1 MSGLLRFDG
10 KVALV
15 TGAGGGLGRTHALL
29 LASRGAKVLVNDLG
43 SGPSG
48 GGGDVGPAQKV
59 VNEIVAAGGEA
70 VANTDSVTE
79 GQRLVE
85 AALDRFGRIDIVINN
100 AGFLRD
106 VAFHNMK
113 DADWSDIYQVHLY
126 GAFRVTHAAWPHLR
140 KQGYGRVVNTSSAA
154 GIYGNF
160 GQTNYSS
167 MKLAVHGFTQ
177 ALAVEGRS
185 KNIFVNTIAPAADSR
200 LTRTV
205 MSEEQLKPM
214 KPDYVSPLAAYLCH
228 EKCQETGGLFEVG
241 GGWVGKLRWERTRG
255 AYLPTKNGLSIEDID
270 EAWAKITD
278 FAGAD
283 HPVSMADGGKPFAK
297 IMGAG

>member
-1 MSGLLRFDG
+1 MKSHLRFDG

-29 LASRGAKVLVNDLG
+29 LASRGAKVVVNDLG

-48 GGGDVGPAQKV
+48 AGGDAGPAQKV
-59 VNEIVAAGGEA
+59 VDEIKTAGGEA

-79 GQRLVE
+79 GHRLVE

-113 DADWSDIYQVHLY
+113 EGDWSDIYQVHLL
-126 GAFRVTHAAWPHLR
+126 GTFRVTHSAWPYLR
-140 KQGYGRVVNTSSAA
+140 KQAYGRVINTSSAA

-160 GQTNYSS
+160 GQANYSS
-167 MKLAVHGFTQ
+167 MKLAVHGLTQ

-185 KNIFVNTIAPAADSR
+185 KNIHANTIAPAADSR

-205 MSEEQLKPM
+205 MSEEQLRPM
-214 KPDYVSPLAAYLCH
+214 RPDYVSPLAAYLCH
-228 EKCQETGGLFEVG
+228 ENCRETGALFEAG
-241 GGWVGKLRWERTRG
+241 GGWIGKLRWERTSG
-255 AYLPTKNGLSIEDID
+255 AVLSTTNGVSIEDV
-270 EAWAKITD
+270 EAAWPLITD
-278 FAGAD
+278 FASSD
-283 HPVSMADGGKPFAK
+283 HPGSMADGGRPFAK

>member
-48 GGGDVGPAQKV
+48 GGGDVGPSQKV
-59 VNEIVAAGGEA
+59 ANEITAAGGVA
-70 VANTDSVTE
+70 AANTDSVTE
-79 GQRLVE
+79 GQRIVD

-205 MSEEQLKPM
+205 MSEAQLKPM
-214 KPDYVSPLAAYLCH
+214 QPDYVSPLAAYLSH

-270 EAWAKITD
+270 EAWTMITD
-278 FAGAD
+278 FASAD
-283 HPVSMADGGKPFAK
+283 HPGSMAEGGKPFAK